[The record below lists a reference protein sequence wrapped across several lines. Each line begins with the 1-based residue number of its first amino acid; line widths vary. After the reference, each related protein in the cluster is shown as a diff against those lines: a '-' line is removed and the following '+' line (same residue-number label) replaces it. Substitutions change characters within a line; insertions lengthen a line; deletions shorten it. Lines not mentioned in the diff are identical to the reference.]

1 VIVDD
6 VIVFEEPMFRDGI
19 IAQAVDHVVAL
30 GIPYFSAVTN
40 NARNSW
46 VASHYWFQPGQY

>member
-1 VIVDD
+1 
-6 VIVFEEPMFRDGI
+6 MFRDGI